1 MAGQKDLFRPL
12 PMSFL
17 TGRMI
22 YSLKLTNLK
31 KSVKYLMTNTI
42 TTGSTNLWGTIL
54 PESI

>member
-1 MAGQKDLFRPL
+1 
-12 PMSFL
+12 MSFL

-22 YSLKLTNLK
+22 FYQRLTNLK

>member
-1 MAGQKDLFRPL
+1 
-12 PMSFL
+12 
-17 TGRMI
+17 MI
-22 YSLKLTNLK
+22 FYQRLTNLK